1 MICQNC
7 KAEIS
12 GNPKFCPKCGVTMD
26 ATVVPA
32 TTPGSGAA
40 QATAAVPAALSSNSA
55 ARQDSVICPKCGTP
69 NPPTARFC
77 KKDGVPLQG
86 GAAAQQPAAPE
97 VTRQPAPQR
106 AAPRVEPAFAPE
118 RPPAR
123 RSWKTL
129 VTAGVAAFVVLASAL
144 GGYLYWAGHIGDRQG
159 SVMAS
164 VNTELG
170 KKSLS
175 NVKISSIAKD
185 WKTVAEGMAASQAE
199 KDQALALIKKHG
211 QLKLIDNIR
220 VKPSRADMEQQLN
233 KELANAG
240 MKQVTAQLDEGFTT
254 VTLKDAELSPE
265 DRDKA
270 EKLVTSAT
278 MAAAGVADVKVVHA
292 APVQQTVV
300 ASPAISAQ
308 PAVDVAQLEN
318 GLNEQLR
325 GAGLGTVSAS
335 VDANGTANLQ
345 GAVAT
350 REEKDRAIKLALSLP
365 GIAGVGD
372 SIRVAPPAASAAPA
386 RLAPPTSPQ
395 ATMPAPAPA
404 AARDPTKLEG
414 EINRALRNGGA
425 GGVTAQVSDDFSVT
439 LKGSATSAAQKDRA
453 FQIARQ
459 FKGAGVVKD
468 RIFVVEQ

>member
-106 AAPRVEPAFAPE
+106 AAPRVEPAFAPA

-233 KELANAG
+233 KALANAG
-240 MKQVTAQLDEGFTT
+240 MKQVTAQLDEGFST
-254 VTLKDAELSPE
+254 VTLKDEALSPE
-265 DRDKA
+265 DRAKA
-270 EKLVTSAT
+270 EKLVSSAT

-292 APVQQTVV
+292 APVPSAVV
-300 ASPAISAQ
+300 PA
-308 PAVDVAQLEN
+308 PAVSAESAVDAAQMGD
-318 GLNEQLR
+318 GLNKQLR

-335 VDANGTANLQ
+335 VDENGIANLR
-345 GAVAT
+345 GTVAT
-350 REEKDRAIKLALSLP
+350 REEKDRAVTLALSRP
-365 GIAGVGD
+365 GVAGVGD
-372 SIRVAPPAASAAPA
+372 SIRVAPS
-386 RLAPPTSPQ
+386 
-395 ATMPAPAPA
+395 APA
-404 AARDPTKLEG
+404 ARIPLPTPPQPITPVPPPAPTLNPTTLEG

-439 LKGSATSAAQKDRA
+439 LKGAATSAAQKDRA

-459 FKGAGVVKD
+459 FKGVGAVKD